1 MKKTLTK
8 WMNLTQILEMF
19 SNIMHYLVRKRLFS
33 FTCQRP
39 IVTLNNDS
47 QGTFQESTRKG
58 SLIHKFNHMKKI
70 KVKYK
75 YFRVWPPLMYSIQ
88 QIKIYNLNR
97 MNTNQTVYLLQQERK
112 KNLALRKKVFIFI
125 KVQAPLLEVVVY
137 SKRVFYSQIYT
148 V

>member
-1 MKKTLTK
+1 
-8 WMNLTQILEMF
+8 MNLTQILEMF
-19 SNIMHYLVRKRLFS
+19 SNIMHYLARKRLFS
-33 FTCQRP
+33 STCQRP

-88 QIKIYNLNR
+88 QIKINNSNR
-97 MNTNQTVYLLQQERK
+97 MNTNQTVYLLLQQEKK

-137 SKRVFYSQIYT
+137 SKKVFYLQIYT